1 MTTELQIEMNYLMET
16 TYNRL
21 KECTIDP
28 LFDELNRWK
37 IVLYPNWNPS
47 IGCYDSLN
55 ITNNNQDSGIYLLL
69 CLDFIYNDLP
79 LLFKATDLT
88 TLRQAYCYYLITA
101 DLPV

>member
-37 IVLYPNWNPS
+37 IVLYPNWNAS
-47 IGCYDSLN
+47 IGCYESIN
-55 ITNNNQDSGIYLLL
+55 ITNNDQNSGIYLLL
-69 CLDFIYNDLP
+69 CIDFIYNDLP
-79 LLFKATDLT
+79 LLFKDKHISMF
-88 TLRQAYCYYLITA
+88 RQSYCYYLIKA
-101 DLPV
+101 DLPI